1 MSKPLF
7 SIVIPVYFN
16 EPNIPYTIP
25 CLEELQ
31 KKLSEYDIEFIF
43 VDDGSRDH
51 SLDLLLKARERNKR
65 ITVIKLSKN
74 FGANIASQA
83 GIRHA
88 KGDCI
93 GLLAADLQ
101 DPPELFEDMLQKWKE
116 GYKVVM
122 AVREDREEPWHQKF
136 FSNSTYFLMRNIAF
150 PDYPKKGYDLVLFDR
165 QVANE
170 LRQYSG
176 RNSYLPFLIFSLG
189 HKRFQ
194 IPYIR
199 KKREHGESQWT
210 FSKKIKAFIDS
221 IVNFSYVPLR
231 LMSLV
236 GFIVAGLSFI
246 YGIVVIFGY
255 LRGEVPVEGW
265 TTIIV
270 IVTFLLGLIII
281 MLGIIGE
288 YLWRT
293 LDEARQAPLFII
305 DEIYE

>member
-1 MSKPLF
+1 MSKSLF

-25 CLEELQ
+25 RLEELQ
-31 KKLSEYDIEFIF
+31 KSLPDYTIEFIF
-43 VDDGSRDH
+43 VDDGSRDR
-51 SLDLLLKARERNKR
+51 SLDLLLHERERNENIR
-65 ITVIKLSKN
+65 IIKLSKN
-74 FGANIASQA
+74 FGSNIAIQA

-93 GLLAADLQ
+93 GILAADLQ
-101 DPPELFEDMLQKWKE
+101 DPPELFVEMLQKWKE
-116 GYKVVM
+116 GYKIVM

-136 FSNSTYFLMRNIAF
+136 LSNSTYYLMRKIAF
-150 PDYPKKGYDLVLFDR
+150 PDYPEKGYDLVLFDK

-170 LRQYSG
+170 LCQYSG

-194 IPYIR
+194 IPYVR
-199 KKREHGESQWT
+199 RKREHGKSQWT

-231 LMSLV
+231 LISFI

-246 YGIVVIFGY
+246 YGIIVIAGY
-255 LRGEVPVEGW
+255 LRGEVPIEGW
-265 TTIIV
+265 TSIIV
-270 IVTFLLGLIII
+270 IMTFLLGLIII

-293 LDEARQAPLFII
+293 LDEARQSPVFII